1 MLRRRLRGEA
11 VPIQA
16 CFFENTEFRAYQEI
30 SDDSPPTMSSM
41 IGSFVSSLRPDR
53 ALSSTPVDTPK
64 ELFKN
69 QYVVLYFDLFLD
81 PEVRGGL
88 SKPVSFFYQY

>member
-1 MLRRRLRGEA
+1 
-11 VPIQA
+11 V
-16 CFFENTEFRAYQEI
+16 I

-53 ALSSTPVDTPK
+53 AFSSTPVNTPK

-69 QYVVLYFDLFLD
+69 QYVVLSLDGFLGA
-81 PEVRGGL
+81 EERGGP
-88 SKPVSFFYQY
+88 SKPVSFSYRFWSLYSATALFPRFS